1 VLYQAGDLM
10 PVDVVG
16 FGLGQWSGD
25 PETFELSY
33 APLVHGVLVV
43 VDDFVA
49 NDCLG
54 RLHRSFL
61 QPGSVSGRVC
71 CLAGSLVRVG
81 PLLVVE
87 LTPTRPPCCT
97 GGAAPL

>member
-16 FGLGQWSGD
+16 VSLGQWPGD
-25 PETFELSY
+25 PETLELSHS
-33 APLVHGVLVV
+33 PLVHGVLVV
-43 VDDFVA
+43 LDDLVA
-49 NDCLG
+49 SDCLG

-71 CLAGSLVRVG
+71 CLAGCLVRRG

-87 LTPTRPPCCT
+87 LI
-97 GGAAPL
+97 

>member
-16 FGLGQWSGD
+16 IGLGQWPGD
-25 PETFELSY
+25 PETLELSH
-33 APLVHGVLVV
+33 APLVHAVLVV
-43 VDDFVA
+43 LDDLVA
-49 NDCLG
+49 SDRLG

-71 CLAGSLVRVG
+71 CLAGSLVRRG
-81 PLLVVE
+81 PLLIVE
-87 LTPTRPPCCT
+87 LM
-97 GGAAPL
+97 

>member
-1 VLYQAGDLM
+1 MLYQARDLM

-16 FGLGQWSGD
+16 IGLGQWSGD

-33 APLVHGVLVV
+33 APLVHAVLVV
-43 VDDFVA
+43 VDDLVA
-49 NDCLG
+49 GDCLG

-71 CLAGSLVRVG
+71 CLAGSLVHGG
-81 PLLVVE
+81 PLLIIE
-87 LTPTRPPCCT
+87 LM
-97 GGAAPL
+97 